1 MHFEYTRIRA
11 DLEKHLHSRYETTSS
26 RPLNVYVL
34 VPYVK
39 TGSLQSTY
47 NVGSTKPENPT
58 RKLDLEWSETRVFG
72 AEQLRYVS
80 LRCMNHEYSTPFTVY
95 WSQSSMLTD
104 SSNT

>member
-26 RPLNVYVL
+26 RPLNVY
-34 VPYVK
+34 K

-58 RKLDLEWSETRVFG
+58 RKLDLEWSETLVFG
-72 AEQLRYVS
+72 AEQLSGVRVVKV
-80 LRCMNHEYSTPFTVY
+80 HESWIFNTIYCLLESKQYAY
-95 WSQSSMLTD
+95 WQQ
-104 SSNT
+104 

>member
-1 MHFEYTRIRA
+1 MHFEYTRVRA

-72 AEQLRYVS
+72 AEQLSGVRVVKV
-80 LRCMNHEYSTPFTVY
+80 HESWIF
-95 WSQSSMLTD
+95 
-104 SSNT
+104 NTIYCLLESKQC